1 MPPRKR
7 SSASQAEQ
15 GSGEPSPGVSRR
27 TTRSGRNSQGNS
39 PSVAPLP
46 SEQQEGSQG
55 NAQMEVDNN
64 NPGTQ
69 QQGRGTPTRS
79 ARSTPGRSATP
90 RGGRGGQGG
99 AGQSPTRT
107 GTPTGGRGRGH
118 SSNGPPPEQGTP
130 GASAGGGPER
140 GSNRGAPSGAML
152 PPGLGT
158 PSSGHRLGRA
168 DLGGIQRN
176 LPLRPLPPDLMTHSD
191 SVAPVDEPDG
201 EGFDNTVI
209 WGTSISVAATERA
222 ARQFL
227 EGFTPEDEMG
237 EETQSKY
244 SKLIAQAIENGENVV
259 NLDTADLR
267 AWDQMQH
274 SKLYKDLVMYPRE
287 VMPIF
292 DSVATNMAAENLGT
306 QENVPDIQVK
316 VYNLDRART
325 IRDLNPEDIDTLVSV
340 QGMVTRTSPI
350 IPDLRTALF
359 RCERCAHGHEMVCEN
374 GRVPEPEQC
383 RGCGAKWACTLIH
396 NMSTFTNKQMVKMQE
411 KPNDIPEG
419 ETPHNVTMYVYE
431 SNVDICRPGDRVT
444 ITGTY
449 RAQRDEQGRLF
460 TLAAAQ
466 QEAAAADASQEQA
479 SQGEH
484 GLSSVPPTGSQGPTQ
499 QETQDPFLM
508 DDDQN
513 QFVRLGATT
522 NEQVGDPSVSKS
534 QLLSY
539 VHALAPR
546 GIYTSGKGSS
556 AVGLTA
562 YISKDPETKELVLE
576 SGALVLSDRGVCCI
590 DEFDKMSDGA
600 RSMLHEAMEQQT
612 VSVAKAGLIST
623 LNART
628 SVCACANPIG
638 SRYNPNLTVA
648 ENIHLPPTLLT
659 RFDLIYLLLDKFEE
673 EKDLR
678 LARHLISLYH
688 PGATTAARPP
698 DSVEPLPIETLR
710 DYIAFARARV
720 RPTLDEAAAAKLASV
735 YMEMRREGMSRK
747 MRRMTLTWRLY
758 IRVLVHAA
766 AKQPGTCRR
775 SCSNQDY
782 RIVPLHVFG
791 ADEGGDIDLEALH
804 TGVSARSRQAARDLP
819 EKLQQM
825 LAAHPGRRV
834 SLTDL
839 LETLAPMGITR
850 EQLVTALKTSLQPFV
865 SFNER
870 LGTVESRGAGSTGGV
885 ANDVQG

>member
-1 MPPRKR
+1 M
-7 SSASQAEQ
+7 
-15 GSGEPSPGVSRR
+15 
-27 TTRSGRNSQGNS
+27 
-39 PSVAPLP
+39 
-46 SEQQEGSQG
+46 
-55 NAQMEVDNN
+55 
-64 NPGTQ
+64 
-69 QQGRGTPTRS
+69 
-79 ARSTPGRSATP
+79 
-90 RGGRGGQGG
+90 
-99 AGQSPTRT
+99 
-107 GTPTGGRGRGH
+107 
-118 SSNGPPPEQGTP
+118 
-130 GASAGGGPER
+130 
-140 GSNRGAPSGAML
+140 
-152 PPGLGT
+152 
-158 PSSGHRLGRA
+158 
-168 DLGGIQRN
+168 
-176 LPLRPLPPDLMTHSD
+176 SD

-209 WGTSISVAATERA
+209 WGTTISVAATERA

-227 EGFTPEDEMG
+227 EGFVSEDEMG

-244 SKLIAQAIENGENVV
+244 FKLIAQAVADIENVV

-274 SKLYKDLVMYPRE
+274 TKLYKDLIMYPRE

-292 DSVATNMAAENLGT
+292 DSVAKNMAAENLGT
-306 QENVPDIQVK
+306 QENVPDIQIK

-340 QGMVTRTSPI
+340 QGMVTRTSSI

-359 RCERCAHGHEMVCEN
+359 RCERCAHGHEVVCES

-431 SNVDICRPGDRVT
+431 GNVDLCRPGDRVT

-449 RAQRDEQGRLF
+449 RAQPMRVNPRQRSLHAVFRTYLDVMHVQRDEQGRLF

-466 QEAAAADASQEQA
+466 QEAAAADASQKQQA

-484 GLSSVPPTGSQGPTQ
+484 GLSSIPPTGSQGPTQ
-499 QETQDPFLM
+499 HETQDPFLN

-522 NEQVGDPSVSKS
+522 NEQVQAREAELRAIAEDPCLYDRLVASFAPNIWEMEDVKKGLLTQLFGGMGKAFPGGRVRGEINVLLVGDPSVSKS

-698 DSVEPLPIETLR
+698 NSVEPLPIETLR

-720 RPTLDEAAAAKLASV
+720 RPTLDDAAAGKLASV
-735 YMEMRREGMSRK
+735 YMEMRRDGKSRK
-747 MRRMTLTWRLY
+747 VVVATPRQLESLIRLAEGQARMHLSDKVRPEHVEEATRLWY
-758 IRVLVHAA
+758 VAMKGA
-766 AKQPGTCRR
+766 AK
-775 SCSNQDY
+775 
-782 RIVPLHVFG
+782 
-791 ADEGGDIDLEALH
+791 DEGGDIDLEALH

-819 EKLQQM
+819 ERLQQM

-839 LETLAPMGITR
+839 LESLAPMGITR

-870 LGTVESRGAGSTGGV
+870 LGMVESRGAGSAGGV
-885 ANDVQG
+885 ANDV